1 MKKTLV
7 YHLYMMDN
15 YKENI
20 VYWAH
25 LFCLQK
31 YINNFD
37 LVKITICVD
46 DLKRQ
51 DLISAG
57 YEWISALSIEKE
69 IQINVVKNNEMG
81 ESNTFGREILDM
93 NSDGMVFFAH
103 SKGVTR
109 IIDGQISESILL
121 WLIGLYYYNFNEI
134 DVIEKR
140 FLDMPLKQDVFYGT
154 LMFGSD
160 NEVYDYAFGKHYS
173 GNFYW
178 VNMPKYR
185 NLRAI
190 NKIPPMQVTGRWFAE
205 TYPNMVCDFERQG
218 GGLGTKNNVW
228 FDMQYIQAYK
238 MNKTE
243 WLELFSNYGDVE
255 GFNKFIDEIYQK
267 ISIENIDFTNKF
279 EWDDKV

>member
-7 YHLYMMDN
+7 YHLYIMDN
-15 YKENI
+15 YRENI
-20 VYWAH
+20 VYWVH

-37 LVKITICVD
+37 LVKFTICVE
-46 DLKRQ
+46 DLSRQ
-51 DLISAG
+51 DLIMAG
-57 YEWISALSIEKE
+57 YEWITALSANCE
-69 IQINVVKNNEMG
+69 IQINVVKNDEMG
-81 ESNTFGREILDM
+81 ESRTFGREILDM

-154 LMFGSD
+154 LMFGSE

-205 TYPNMVCDFERQG
+205 TYPNMVCNFERQG

-228 FDMQYIQAYK
+228 FDMEHIQVYK
-238 MNKTE
+238 MNREQWTDI
-243 WLELFSNYGDVE
+243 FSNYGDIDE
-255 GFNKFIDEIYQK
+255 FNDFIDEIYQK
-267 ISIENIDFTNKF
+267 INIANIDFTNKF